1 MAETE
6 PLVLSDKNVF
16 PADDILYS
24 IIGDKKIVWQKI
36 MAYVKDNY
44 KDITEEWRYYNDG
57 KQWLFKVQQKKKTV
71 FWIGVLKDTFR
82 ITFYFGNKAEP
93 AITGSSLPKKLR
105 DDFVEGK
112 RYGNI
117 RAITIKVTG
126 QSDLEN
132 IYKLIDIKARL
143 K

>member
-16 PADDILYS
+16 PTEDILYS
-24 IIGDKKIVWQKI
+24 IIGDNKIVWQKI

-44 KDITEEWRYYNDG
+44 KEITEEWRYYNDG
-57 KQWLFKVQQKKKTV
+57 RQWLFKMQQKKKTL
-71 FWIGVLKDTFR
+71 FWIGVQKDTFR

-93 AITGSSLPKKLR
+93 VITGSSLPKKYK

-126 QSDLEN
+126 PSDLEN
-132 IYKLIDIKARL
+132 IYKLIAIKAKL

>member
-1 MAETE
+1 MAEME

-16 PADDILYS
+16 PSDEILYS
-24 IIGDKKIVWQKI
+24 IIGEKKEVWQKI
-36 MAYVKDNY
+36 MSYVKDNY
-44 KDITEEWRYYNDG
+44 KDVAGEWRYYNDG
-57 KQWLFKVQQKKKTV
+57 KQWLFKMQVKKKTL
-71 FWIGVLKDTFR
+71 FWIGILRDTFR

-93 AITGSSLPKKLR
+93 TILDSSLPKKFK
-105 DDFVEGK
+105 DDFTEGK

-126 QSDLEN
+126 PSDLEN
-132 IYKLIDIKARL
+132 IYKLIDIKAKL